1 MMIKSTIKYIVLVFV
16 VMQTSVNFAQTFVAT
31 VSHSKI
37 GLDDQFDVSFTFTA
51 NNVNNLKNFSPP
63 DLSNFYVLSG
73 PNQSTSMQFINGVSS
88 GSKSFSYYL
97 KGKSVGKVT
106 IGNASID
113 FNGKTYKSDPITVEF
128 VKGTSQP
135 NQQSQISVD
144 EEISQNLF
152 IKAIADKQKV
162 YQGEQITVT
171 YKLYTRL
178 NIASQMSV
186 TKLPQYKG
194 FWAEEL
200 DADKNI
206 LFTTEVLDGKQYRV
220 GILKK
225 VALFPSQF
233 GELSVTPFE
242 LNVPVVIQKKKK
254 GNSIFDDF
262 FSDPFSRGETVD
274 YLAKS
279 NTLKVNVLALPEEN
293 KPETFAGA
301 VGDFKLT
308 TSLDKELTKTNEPV
322 SLKIDL
328 SGTGNIKL
336 LDVSEIKLPPGVEKY
351 DPKISEQV
359 NRSGKISGKK
369 TLEYLIVPRTQGT
382 KEIPEIKFSFF
393 NPARKSYV
401 TLSSQLYTI
410 KVIQGDRA
418 ADIDIS
424 GLNKENIQLLSDDIR
439 YIKTSEDEL
448 NKKSELMIYKFG
460 FWAAVGVPLFAIVG
474 LIAFKKRD
482 EKLSA
487 NVQLLRYQ
495 KAQKVAKS
503 RLKIAYSLMNANKDV
518 EFYTELSQALFGYLE
533 DKLRIPKAEF
543 SVDRAVFELQKR
555 NVHDDIIQKFRKT
568 AQKCEFV
575 RFAPESNG
583 MAAMNDMYNE
593 LSELIIDIEKSV
605 SGKKI

>member
-1 MMIKSTIKYIVLVFV
+1 
-16 VMQTSVNFAQTFVAT
+16 
-31 VSHSKI
+31 
-37 GLDDQFDVSFTFTA
+37 
-51 NNVNNLKNFSPP
+51 
-63 DLSNFYVLSG
+63 
-73 PNQSTSMQFINGVSS
+73 
-88 GSKSFSYYL
+88 
-97 KGKSVGKVT
+97 
-106 IGNASID
+106 
-113 FNGKTYKSDPITVEF
+113 
-128 VKGTSQP
+128 
-135 NQQSQISVD
+135 
-144 EEISQNLF
+144 
-152 IKAIADKQKV
+152 
-162 YQGEQITVT
+162 
-171 YKLYTRL
+171 
-178 NIASQMSV
+178 
-186 TKLPQYKG
+186 
-194 FWAEEL
+194 
-200 DADKNI
+200 
-206 LFTTEVLDGKQYRV
+206 
-220 GILKK
+220 
-225 VALFPSQF
+225 
-233 GELSVTPFE
+233 
-242 LNVPVVIQKKKK
+242 
-254 GNSIFDDF
+254 
-262 FSDPFSRGETVD
+262 
-274 YLAKS
+274 
-279 NTLKVNVLALPEEN
+279 LKVNVLALPEEN

-439 YIKTSEDEL
+439 YIKTSEDDL